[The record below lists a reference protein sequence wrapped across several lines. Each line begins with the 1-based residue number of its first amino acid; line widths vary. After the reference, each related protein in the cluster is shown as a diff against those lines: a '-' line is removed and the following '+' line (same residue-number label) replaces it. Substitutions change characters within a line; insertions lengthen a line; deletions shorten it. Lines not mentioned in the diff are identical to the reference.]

1 MTFLSPAGL
10 LKILF
15 RSSPPPLTSVKMKL
29 QTEKHLDACYLNNFR
44 LAWTE
49 IKQPQEVV
57 ESTFLTT
64 IV

>member
-15 RSSPPPLTSVKMKL
+15 RSSPPPTSVKMKL
-29 QTEKHLDACYLNNFR
+29 QTERHLDACYLNNFR

-49 IKQPQEVV
+49 IKQAQEVV